1 MDDSEEKGTTF
12 KLKFPANR
20 DFIVGD
26 IDNIEQRTCLYIG
39 QCVEILCF
47 AINNDASATEATLQ
61 KWSKHIC
68 SLQAFSTASGYLG
81 EGVDIRDSEGA
92 TEKIGQGCV
101 NHERSCRPFT
111 AGISEEIKV
120 GYWSRIKLFEL
131 EHCNFYWQGIMWDEL
146 LLLCGVELTWVYMI

>member
-1 MDDSEEKGTTF
+1 MEESGESVTSF

-26 IDNIEQRTCLYIG
+26 IENIEQRSCLYIG

-47 AINNDASATEATLQ
+47 AVNNDVNANEVALQ

-81 EGVDIRDSEGA
+81 EDIDVRD
-92 TEKIGQGCV
+92 TENVRENIEQSHV

-111 AGISEEIKV
+111 GGISDDMKV
-120 GYWSRIKLFEL
+120 GQRYLHLLRPTFRL
-131 EHCNFYWQGIMWDEL
+131 E
-146 LLLCGVELTWVYMI
+146 

>member
-1 MDDSEEKGTTF
+1 MEESGKSLTSF

-26 IDNIEQRTCLYIG
+26 IENIEQRSCLYIG

-47 AINNDASATEATLQ
+47 AINNEVNANEVALQ

-81 EGVDIRDSEGA
+81 EGIDVRD
-92 TEKIGQGCV
+92 TENVRENIGQSHV
-101 NHERSCRPFT
+101 NHERLCRPFT
-111 AGISEEIKV
+111 AGISDDMKV
-120 GYWSRIKLFEL
+120 GQWYLFFSSEANL
-131 EHCNFYWQGIMWDEL
+131 NVQ
-146 LLLCGVELTWVYMI
+146 